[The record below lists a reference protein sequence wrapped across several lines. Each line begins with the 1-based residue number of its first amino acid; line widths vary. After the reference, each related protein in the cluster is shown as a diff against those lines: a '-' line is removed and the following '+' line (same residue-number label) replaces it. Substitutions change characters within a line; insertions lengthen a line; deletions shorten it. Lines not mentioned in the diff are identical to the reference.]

1 MEGNIPYRAPFK
13 QGGGMNA
20 PFQPPNVNGYIQ
32 PRPRPAPQ
40 RPPEGGTAAV
50 PPRTPQT
57 APQTAPAAPAA
68 PPVAPPPSTAPVP
81 PVSPGVPPGIQS
93 PGTMPGYVMGGYQP
107 RPLTLPDPEAL
118 AAKLNIDAYHVI
130 RIEYF
135 SLRFEPVLTIRD
147 GNVTFN
153 NCCIRGLENAVWIHF
168 LMGDDDDNTLV
179 VRPRK
184 EGTRGAVRWCI
195 VKSDLRKS
203 RSISCERLT
212 TKLYRRMNWQ
222 KIYQYKLVGTRV
234 PYKDEEVYVF
244 FLDSAIP
251 VAPGTVTPDGGRTRQ
266 RIIDPEEWANSYGP
280 TVKELEASTQIDLEK
295 GYTEELILP
304 ADRTFRRDSNPDGA
318 EPTGAVSDGQISMN
332 DIADRSDAYVPVP
345 VPVDGHPAWNDGGV
359 AGMPASEEVP
369 V

>member
-1 MEGNIPYRAPFK
+1 MEGNNPYRAPFK
-13 QGGGMNA
+13 QGGSMNA

-32 PRPRPAPQ
+32 PRPRQTPQ
-40 RPPEGGTAAV
+40 RPPEGV
-50 PPRTPQT
+50 PPRMPQ
-57 APQTAPAAPAA
+57 AAPAA
-68 PPVAPPPSTAPVP
+68 PPINTAVVP
-81 PVSPGVPPGIQS
+81 PASPNIPHSSAPN
-93 PGTMPGYVMGGYQP
+93 YVMGGYQP

-118 AAKLNIDAYHVI
+118 AATLNIDAYHVI

-153 NCCIRGLENAVWIHF
+153 SCCIRGLENAVWIHF
-168 LMGDDDDNTLV
+168 LMGDENDNTLV

-184 EGTRGAVRWCI
+184 EGTRGAVRWCV

-234 PYKDEEVYVF
+234 PYRDEEVYVF

-251 VAPGTVTPDGGRTRQ
+251 VAPGTVTPDGKRTPQ

-295 GYTEELILP
+295 GYTEEMIMP
-304 ADRTFRRDSNPDGA
+304 KERTFRRDSTPDG
-318 EPTGAVSDGQISMN
+318 TGPSATEAATQISM
-332 DIADRSDAYVPVP
+332 DEMTGQSGAYGPALASETAQPV
-345 VPVDGHPAWNDGGV
+345 WNDNG
-359 AGMPASEEVP
+359 AEAPANEEVS

>member
-1 MEGNIPYRAPFK
+1 MEGNNPYRAPFK
-13 QGGGMNA
+13 QGGSMNA

-32 PRPRPAPQ
+32 PRPRQTPQ
-40 RPPEGGTAAV
+40 RPPEGV
-50 PPRTPQT
+50 PPRMPQT
-57 APQTAPAAPAA
+57 AP
-68 PPVAPPPSTAPVP
+68 VAPPINTAVVTPASPNVP
-81 PVSPGVPPGIQS
+81 HSSAPN
-93 PGTMPGYVMGGYQP
+93 YVMGGYQP

-118 AAKLNIDAYHVI
+118 AATLNIDAYHVI

-153 NCCIRGLENAVWIHF
+153 SCCIRGLENAVWIHF
-168 LMGDDDDNTLV
+168 LMGDENDNTLV

-184 EGTRGAVRWCI
+184 EGTRGAVRWCV

-234 PYKDEEVYVF
+234 PYRDEEVYVF

-251 VAPGTVTPDGGRTRQ
+251 VAPGTVTPDGKRTPQ

-295 GYTEELILP
+295 GYTEEMIMP
-304 ADRTFRRDSNPDGA
+304 KERTFRRDSTPDGA
-318 EPTGAVSDGQISMN
+318 NQPATEAAAQISM
-332 DIADRSDAYVPVP
+332 DDMTGSPDPTL
-345 VPVDGHPAWNDGGV
+345 
-359 AGMPASEEVP
+359 ASEPDKPVWGDDGEEVS

>member
-1 MEGNIPYRAPFK
+1 MSAP
-13 QGGGMNA
+13 
-20 PFQPPNVNGYIQ
+20 
-32 PRPRPAPQ
+32 
-40 RPPEGGTAAV
+40 T
-50 PPRTPQT
+50 
-57 APQTAPAAPAA
+57 APAA
-68 PPVAPPPSTAPVP
+68 PPVASPAAPSVAPPPNAAVVP
-81 PVSPGVPPGIQS
+81 PVSPGGSASAQS
-93 PGTMPGYVMGGYQP
+93 PGTTPNYVMGGYQP

-153 NCCIRGLENAVWIHF
+153 NCCIRGLDDAVWIHF

-184 EGTRGAVRWCI
+184 EGTRGAVRWCV
-195 VKSDLRKS
+195 VKSDLRRS

-234 PYKDEEVYVF
+234 PYRDEEVYVF

-251 VAPGTVTPDGGRTRQ
+251 VAPGTVTPDGKRTPQ

-280 TVKELEASTQIDLEK
+280 TVKELEASTQIDLAK

-304 ADRTFRRDSNPDGA
+304 KERTFRRDSTPDGA
-318 EPTGAVSDGQISMN
+318 NQPATETAAQISM
-332 DIADRSDAYVPVP
+332 DDMTEQPVWSDN
-345 VPVDGHPAWNDGGV
+345 G
-359 AGMPASEEVP
+359 ASAPSTEEVS

>member
-1 MEGNIPYRAPFK
+1 MEGNNPYRAPFP

-32 PRPRPAPQ
+32 PRPRQMPQ
-40 RPPEGGTAAV
+40 RPPEGASATM
-50 PPRTPQT
+50 PPRAPQPAPTVPT
-57 APQTAPAAPAA
+57 APS
-68 PPVAPPPSTAPVP
+68 VAPPPNAAAAPGASTGAQPPGTAPN
-81 PVSPGVPPGIQS
+81 
-93 PGTMPGYVMGGYQP
+93 YVMGGYQP

-135 SLRFEPVLTIRD
+135 SLRFEPVLTIGD

-153 NCCIRGLENAVWIHF
+153 NCCIRGLDDAVWIHF

-184 EGTRGAVRWCI
+184 EGTRGAVRWCV

-234 PYKDEEVYVF
+234 PYRDEEVYVF

-251 VAPGTVTPDGGRTRQ
+251 VAPGSVTPDGKRTRQ
-266 RIIDPEEWANSYGP
+266 RIIDPEEWANTYGP

-295 GYTEELILP
+295 GYTEELIMP
-304 ADRTFRRDSNPDGA
+304 KERMFRRDSTINPNPDGA
-318 EPTGAVSDGQISMN
+318 NQSGIETVAQISM
-332 DIADRSDAYVPVP
+332 DDMTGQPVWSDDSSA
-345 VPVDGHPAWNDGGV
+345 GTPAT
-359 AGMPASEEVP
+359 EEVS

>member
-1 MEGNIPYRAPFK
+1 MEGNIPYRAPFP
-13 QGGGMNA
+13 QGGGLNA
-20 PFQPPNVNGYIQ
+20 PFQPPNANGYIQ
-32 PRPRPAPQ
+32 PRPRQTPQ
-40 RPPEGGTAAV
+40 RPPEGASAAM
-50 PPRTPQT
+50 PPRMPQS
-57 APQTAPAAPAA
+57 APTAPAA
-68 PPVAPPPSTAPVP
+68 PPVASPAAPSVAPPPNAAIVP
-81 PVSPGVPPGIQS
+81 PVSPGGSASAQS
-93 PGTMPGYVMGGYQP
+93 PGTTPNYVMGGYQP

-153 NCCIRGLENAVWIHF
+153 NCCIRGLDDAVWIHF
-168 LMGDDDDNTLV
+168 LMGDEDDNTLV

-184 EGTRGAVRWCI
+184 EGTRGAVRWCV
-195 VKSDLRKS
+195 VKSDLRRS

-212 TKLYRRMNWQ
+212 AKLYRRMNWQ

-234 PYKDEEVYVF
+234 PYRDEEVYVF

-251 VAPGTVTPDGGRTRQ
+251 VAPGTVTPDGKRTPQ

-280 TVKELEASTQIDLEK
+280 TVKELEASTQIDLAK

-304 ADRTFRRDSNPDGA
+304 KERTFRRDSTPDGA
-318 EPTGAVSDGQISMN
+318 NQSTTETAAQISM
-332 DIADRSDAYVPVP
+332 DDVTEQPVWSDSGA
-345 VPVDGHPAWNDGGV
+345 GAPAT
-359 AGMPASEEVP
+359 EEVS

>member
-1 MEGNIPYRAPFK
+1 MEGNIPYRAPFH
-13 QGGGMNA
+13 QGGGLNA
-20 PFQPPNVNGYIQ
+20 PFQPPNANGYIQ
-32 PRPRPAPQ
+32 PRPRQTPQ
-40 RPPEGGTAAV
+40 RPPEGASAAM
-50 PPRTPQT
+50 PPRVPQP
-57 APQTAPAAPAA
+57 APTAPAAS
-68 PPVAPPPSTAPVP
+68 PVAPQPNAAIVP
-81 PVSPGVPPGIQS
+81 PASPGASTGVLS
-93 PGTMPGYVMGGYQP
+93 PGTAPNYVMGGYQP

-168 LMGDDDDNTLV
+168 LMGDETDNTLV

-184 EGTRGAVRWCI
+184 EGTRGAVRWCV

-203 RSISCERLT
+203 RTITCERLT

-251 VAPGTVTPDGGRTRQ
+251 VAPGTVTPDGKRTRQ

-295 GYTEELILP
+295 GYTEELIMP
-304 ADRTFRRDSNPDGA
+304 KERTFRRDSTTDGA
-318 EPTGAVSDGQISMN
+318 NQPAMEAAAQISM
-332 DIADRSDAYVPVP
+332 DDMTAQSGAYEPTLAPETAQPVWSDNSAA
-345 VPVDGHPAWNDGGV
+345 GAPAN
-359 AGMPASEEVP
+359 EEVS

>member
-1 MEGNIPYRAPFK
+1 MEGNNPYRAPFP

-32 PRPRPAPQ
+32 PRPRQMPQ
-40 RPPEGGTAAV
+40 RPPEGASATMPPKAPQPAPTV
-50 PPRTPQT
+50 PT
-57 APQTAPAAPAA
+57 APS
-68 PPVAPPPSTAPVP
+68 VAPPPNAAAAPGASTGAQPPGTAPN
-81 PVSPGVPPGIQS
+81 
-93 PGTMPGYVMGGYQP
+93 YVMGGYQP

-153 NCCIRGLENAVWIHF
+153 NCCIRGLDDAVWIHF

-184 EGTRGAVRWCI
+184 EGTRGAVRWCV

-234 PYKDEEVYVF
+234 PYRDEEVYVF

-251 VAPGTVTPDGGRTRQ
+251 VAPGSVTPDGKRTRQ
-266 RIIDPEEWANSYGP
+266 RIIDPEEWANTYGP

-295 GYTEELILP
+295 GYTEELIMP
-304 ADRTFRRDSNPDGA
+304 KERMFRRDSTINPNPDGA
-318 EPTGAVSDGQISMN
+318 NQSGIETAAQISM
-332 DIADRSDAYVPVP
+332 DDMTGQPVWSDDSSA
-345 VPVDGHPAWNDGGV
+345 GTPAT
-359 AGMPASEEVP
+359 EEVS

>member
-1 MEGNIPYRAPFK
+1 MEGNNPYRAPFK
-13 QGGGMNA
+13 QGGSMNA

-32 PRPRPAPQ
+32 PRPRQTPQ
-40 RPPEGGTAAV
+40 RPPEGV
-50 PPRTPQT
+50 PPRMPQT
-57 APQTAPAAPAA
+57 AP
-68 PPVAPPPSTAPVP
+68 VAPPINTAVVTPASPNVP
-81 PVSPGVPPGIQS
+81 HSSAPN
-93 PGTMPGYVMGGYQP
+93 YVMGGYQP

-118 AAKLNIDAYHVI
+118 AATLNIDAYHVI

-153 NCCIRGLENAVWIHF
+153 SCCIRGLENAVWIHF
-168 LMGDDDDNTLV
+168 LMGDEDDNTLV

-184 EGTRGAVRWCI
+184 EGTRGAVRWCV

-234 PYKDEEVYVF
+234 PYRDEEVYVF

-251 VAPGTVTPDGGRTRQ
+251 VAPGTVTPDGKRTPQ

-295 GYTEELILP
+295 GYTEEMIMP
-304 ADRTFRRDSNPDGA
+304 KERTFRRDSTTPDDA
-318 EPTGAVSDGQISMN
+318 NQSSTEAAAQISM
-332 DIADRSDAYVPVP
+332 DDMTGSPDP
-345 VPVDGHPAWNDGGV
+345 
-359 AGMPASEEVP
+359 MLASEPDKPVWGDDGEEVS

>member
-1 MEGNIPYRAPFK
+1 MEGNNPYRAPFP

-32 PRPRPAPQ
+32 PRPRQMPQ
-40 RPPEGGTAAV
+40 RPPEGASATM
-50 PPRTPQT
+50 PPRAPQPAPTVPT
-57 APQTAPAAPAA
+57 APS
-68 PPVAPPPSTAPVP
+68 VAPPPNAAAAPGASTGAQPPGTAPN
-81 PVSPGVPPGIQS
+81 
-93 PGTMPGYVMGGYQP
+93 YVMGGYQP

-153 NCCIRGLENAVWIHF
+153 NCCIRGLDDAVWIHF

-184 EGTRGAVRWCI
+184 EGTRGAVRWCV

-234 PYKDEEVYVF
+234 PYRDEEVYVF

-251 VAPGTVTPDGGRTRQ
+251 VAPGSVTPDGKRTRQ
-266 RIIDPEEWANSYGP
+266 RIIDPEEWANTYGP

-295 GYTEELILP
+295 GYTEELIMP
-304 ADRTFRRDSNPDGA
+304 KERMFRRDSTINPNPDGA
-318 EPTGAVSDGQISMN
+318 NQSGIETAAQISM
-332 DIADRSDAYVPVP
+332 DDMTSQPVWSDDSSA
-345 VPVDGHPAWNDGGV
+345 GTPAT
-359 AGMPASEEVP
+359 EEVS

>member
-1 MEGNIPYRAPFK
+1 
-13 QGGGMNA
+13 
-20 PFQPPNVNGYIQ
+20 
-32 PRPRPAPQ
+32 
-40 RPPEGGTAAV
+40 
-50 PPRTPQT
+50 
-57 APQTAPAAPAA
+57 
-68 PPVAPPPSTAPVP
+68 
-81 PVSPGVPPGIQS
+81 
-93 PGTMPGYVMGGYQP
+93 MGGYQP

-118 AAKLNIDAYHVI
+118 AATLNIDAYHVI

-153 NCCIRGLENAVWIHF
+153 SCCIRGLENAVWIHF
-168 LMGDDDDNTLV
+168 LMGDEDDNTLV

-184 EGTRGAVRWCI
+184 EGTRGAVRWCV

-234 PYKDEEVYVF
+234 PYRDEEVYVF

-251 VAPGTVTPDGGRTRQ
+251 VAPGTVTPDGKRTPQ

-295 GYTEELILP
+295 GYTEEMIMP
-304 ADRTFRRDSNPDGA
+304 KERTFRRDSTTPDDA
-318 EPTGAVSDGQISMN
+318 NQSSTEAAAQISM
-332 DIADRSDAYVPVP
+332 DDMTGSPDPTL
-345 VPVDGHPAWNDGGV
+345 
-359 AGMPASEEVP
+359 ASEPDKPVWGDDGEEVS

>member
-1 MEGNIPYRAPFK
+1 MEGNNPYRAPFK
-13 QGGGMNA
+13 QGGSMNA

-32 PRPRPAPQ
+32 PRPRQTPQ
-40 RPPEGGTAAV
+40 RPPEGV
-50 PPRTPQT
+50 PPRMPQ
-57 APQTAPAAPAA
+57 AA
-68 PPVAPPPSTAPVP
+68 PVAPPINTAVVP
-81 PVSPGVPPGIQS
+81 PASPNVPHSSAPN
-93 PGTMPGYVMGGYQP
+93 YVMGGYQP

-118 AAKLNIDAYHVI
+118 AATLNIDAYHVI

-153 NCCIRGLENAVWIHF
+153 SCCIRGLENAVWIHF
-168 LMGDDDDNTLV
+168 LMGDENDNTLV

-184 EGTRGAVRWCI
+184 EGTRGAVRWCV

-234 PYKDEEVYVF
+234 PYRDEEVYVF

-251 VAPGTVTPDGGRTRQ
+251 VAPGTVTPDGKRTPQ

-295 GYTEELILP
+295 GYTEEMIMP
-304 ADRTFRRDSNPDGA
+304 KERTFRRDSTTPDDA
-318 EPTGAVSDGQISMN
+318 NQSSTEAAAQISM
-332 DIADRSDAYVPVP
+332 DDMTGSPD
-345 VPVDGHPAWNDGGV
+345 HTL
-359 AGMPASEEVP
+359 ASEPDKPVWGDDGEEVS

>member
-1 MEGNIPYRAPFK
+1 MEGNNPYRAPFK
-13 QGGGMNA
+13 QGGSMNA

-32 PRPRPAPQ
+32 PRPRQTPQ
-40 RPPEGGTAAV
+40 RPPEGV
-50 PPRTPQT
+50 LPRMPQT
-57 APQTAPAAPAA
+57 AP
-68 PPVAPPPSTAPVP
+68 VAPPINTAVGTPASPNVP
-81 PVSPGVPPGIQS
+81 HSSAPN
-93 PGTMPGYVMGGYQP
+93 YVMGGYQP

-118 AAKLNIDAYHVI
+118 AATLNIDAYHVI

-153 NCCIRGLENAVWIHF
+153 SCCIRGLENAVWIHF
-168 LMGDDDDNTLV
+168 LMGDENDNTLV

-184 EGTRGAVRWCI
+184 EGTRGAVRWCV

-234 PYKDEEVYVF
+234 PYRDEEVYVF

-251 VAPGTVTPDGGRTRQ
+251 VAPGTVTPDGKRTQQ

-295 GYTEELILP
+295 GYTEEMIMP
-304 ADRTFRRDSNPDGA
+304 KERTFRRDSTTPDDA
-318 EPTGAVSDGQISMN
+318 NQSSTEAAAQISM
-332 DIADRSDAYVPVP
+332 DDMTGSPDP
-345 VPVDGHPAWNDGGV
+345 
-359 AGMPASEEVP
+359 MLASEPDKPVWGDDGEEVS

>member
-1 MEGNIPYRAPFK
+1 MEGNNPYRAPFK
-13 QGGGMNA
+13 QGGSMNA

-32 PRPRPAPQ
+32 PRPRQTPQ
-40 RPPEGGTAAV
+40 RPPEGV
-50 PPRTPQT
+50 PPRMPQT
-57 APQTAPAAPAA
+57 AP
-68 PPVAPPPSTAPVP
+68 VAPPINTAVGTPASPNVP
-81 PVSPGVPPGIQS
+81 HSSAPN
-93 PGTMPGYVMGGYQP
+93 YVMGGYQP

-118 AAKLNIDAYHVI
+118 AATLNIDAYHVI

-153 NCCIRGLENAVWIHF
+153 SCCIRGLENAVWIHF
-168 LMGDDDDNTLV
+168 LMGDENDNTLV

-184 EGTRGAVRWCI
+184 EGTRGAVRWCV

-234 PYKDEEVYVF
+234 PYRDEEVYVF

-251 VAPGTVTPDGGRTRQ
+251 VAPGTVTPDGKRTPQ

-295 GYTEELILP
+295 GYTEEMIMP
-304 ADRTFRRDSNPDGA
+304 KERTFRRDSTTPDDA
-318 EPTGAVSDGQISMN
+318 NQSSTEAAAQISM
-332 DIADRSDAYVPVP
+332 DDMTGSPDPTL
-345 VPVDGHPAWNDGGV
+345 
-359 AGMPASEEVP
+359 ASEPDKPVWGDDGEEVS

>member
-1 MEGNIPYRAPFK
+1 MEGNNPYRAPFK
-13 QGGGMNA
+13 QGGSMNA

-32 PRPRPAPQ
+32 PRPRQTPQ
-40 RPPEGGTAAV
+40 RPPEGV
-50 PPRTPQT
+50 PPRMPQT
-57 APQTAPAAPAA
+57 AP
-68 PPVAPPPSTAPVP
+68 VAPPINTAVVTPASPNVP
-81 PVSPGVPPGIQS
+81 HSSAPN
-93 PGTMPGYVMGGYQP
+93 YVMGGYQP

-118 AAKLNIDAYHVI
+118 AATLNIDAYHVI

-153 NCCIRGLENAVWIHF
+153 NCCIRGLDDAVWIHF
-168 LMGDDDDNTLV
+168 LMGDEDDNTLV

-184 EGTRGAVRWCI
+184 EGTRGAVRWCV

-234 PYKDEEVYVF
+234 PYRDEEVYVF

-251 VAPGTVTPDGGRTRQ
+251 VAPGTVTPDGKRTPQ

-295 GYTEELILP
+295 GYTEELIMP
-304 ADRTFRRDSNPDGA
+304 RERTFRRDSTPDG
-318 EPTGAVSDGQISMN
+318 TGPSATEAATQISM
-332 DIADRSDAYVPVP
+332 DEMTGQSGAYGPALASETAQPV
-345 VPVDGHPAWNDGGV
+345 WNDNG
-359 AGMPASEEVP
+359 AEAPANEEVS